1 MSLIATE
8 AIVLHAFNYLESSRI
23 VRLATRDAGLVSVVA
38 RGARRPKS
46 AFGPLDLFVHG
57 VAQISLRANRDL
69 HTLTGF
75 DVASSHSALGTT
87 LPRFMGAAMLS
98 ELVLR
103 FGHEESSRDLFAP
116 LASGLDLLQSENGC
130 ETVDVALAAAWLIV
144 ATLGFAPTVDDCAQC
159 HAAIATDIGAPFE
172 LRAGGVLCAN
182 CAGAS
187 ASAVRRILPAAARAA
202 LRSWL
207 SGEAHGLS
215 DLATRKAHLRLLREF
230 LAEHLNDGRALTAF
244 AAWEA
249 FSGTAGP

>member
-1 MSLIATE
+1 MPLIATE

-38 RGARRPKS
+38 RGARRQKS

-103 FGHEESSRDLFAP
+103 FGHEESSRDLFVP
-116 LASGLDLLQSENGC
+116 LATGLDMLQSENGC
-130 ETVDVALAAAWLIV
+130 ETVDVALATAWLIV
-144 ATLGFAPTVDDCAQC
+144 ATLGFAPTVDDCAHC
-159 HAAIATDIGAPFE
+159 HAAIASDAGAAFE
-172 LRAGGVLCAN
+172 LRAGGVLCAT
-182 CAGAS
+182 CGA
-187 ASAVRRILPAAARAA
+187 ASAVRRVLPAAARAA

-207 SGEAHGLS
+207 SGEAHALN

-249 FSGTAGP
+249 LSGKAAP

>member
-23 VRLATRDAGLVSVVA
+23 VRLATRDAGLVSAIA

-57 VAQISLRANRDL
+57 VAQLSVRPNRDL

-75 DVASSHSALGTT
+75 DVASSRSALGTA

-103 FGHEESSRDLFAP
+103 FGHEESARDLFAP
-116 LASGLDLLQSENGC
+116 LANGLDMLESDNGQ
-130 ETVDVALAAAWLIV
+130 ETVDVALAAAWQLV
-144 ATLGFAPTVDDCAQC
+144 AAMGFAPTIDDCAHC
-159 HAAIATDIGAPFE
+159 HAAIATDAATPFD
-172 LRAGGVLCAN
+172 LRAGGVLCAS
-182 CAGAS
+182 CGS
-187 ASAVRRILPAAARAA
+187 ASAVRRSLPPAARDA
-202 LRSWL
+202 LRAWL
-207 SGEAHGLS
+207 SGDPHGLS
-215 DLATRKAHLRLLREF
+215 DLSTRRAHLRLLREF
-230 LAEHLNDGRALTAF
+230 LAEHLNDGRVLTAF

-249 FSGTAGP
+249 FSENAAP